1 MSRGHKAK
9 RVHVE
14 AILFSELPVGAESLQ
29 SNRIVSNTTS
39 TGDGSQGSR
48 PSNGCVLCIGLVML
62 TVTVVIVALWLK
74 NNIDTTNKDMKD
86 LSHAPYPPSPPY
98 FQSV

>member
-29 SNRIVSNTTS
+29 SNRIVSKTTS
-39 TGDGSQGSR
+39 TGDGPQRSR
-48 PSNGCVLCIGLVML
+48 PSNTCVFCISLVIL
-62 TVTVVIVALWLK
+62 TVTVVIVVLWLK
-74 NNIDTTNKDMKD
+74 NNLDTTNKHMKD
-86 LSHAPYPPSPPY
+86 LSHHPPSSPY
-98 FQSV
+98 R